1 MRALIIDDSRT
12 MRRLLNACV
21 ANATGAEIQQAEN
34 GAEALAS
41 LAAHMPVDVVLVD
54 WDMPGMTGIAFVR
67 AVRPQPRYD
76 GVKLMMVTAHVDAGA
91 LSEALDEGADD
102 FLMKPLDEDMV
113 ADKLRILRFAD

>member
-41 LAAHMPVDVVLVD
+41 LAAHVPVDFALVD
-54 WDMPGMTGIAFVR
+54 WDMPGMTGIEFVR

-76 GVKLMMVTAHVDAGA
+76 GVKLMMVTAGVDAGA

-102 FLMKPLDEDMV
+102 FFMKPLDEDMV